1 MAGKRSVAGRKGG
14 KGSSAPAAPEI
25 KQASNTFTSSLA
37 GEGDA
42 KLQDLLANITITS
55 AAASAAAT
63 VGSASRSRDIRV
75 DTLTVLFHGRE
86 LIKEATFTLNYGR
99 RYGLIGVNGCGK
111 STLLQ
116 AIGHRMVPI
125 PGYVDIYHLSHEV
138 EASDVTALKAV
149 MSVDNEKIA
158 LEAEAQKLSDMM
170 ADEEIANGDNGE
182 EISTQLMDIYDRLDK
197 MDSGAAEAKA
207 GEILAGLGFDKEMQQ
222 KKTRD
227 FSGGWRMRISLARA
241 LFLEPT
247 LLLLDEPT
255 NHLDMEAVVW
265 LEEYLKT
272 FNRILLMVSHSEDF
286 MNEVC
291 TNIIHF
297 SQQDLKYY
305 TGNYDAYI
313 KTRFELEE
321 NQSKKYQWEQ
331 DQIKHMKE
339 YIARFGHGSAKLAR
353 QAQSKEKVLA
363 KMEREGLTERVHRD
377 KVLSF
382 TFPDPEELPPPV
394 LQFQEVDF
402 GYPGQKLLYK
412 KIDLG
417 VDLQSRIALVGPNG
431 AVKTTLLKLMAGELI
446 PTNGMVRPHN
456 RLKIARF
463 TQHFIDVLNMKET
476 PLEYMMREF
485 PGLTQERMSSWL
497 GRFGISGDVQFQI
510 IEHLSDGQKSRLV
523 FCWMA
528 YQEPH
533 MLLLDEPTN
542 HLDIETI
549 DSLAIAINEFS
560 GGVVL
565 VSHDM
570 RLISKIAEEIWLCD
584 KGRVEPWKGTIDD
597 YKKELKKH
605 MNLD

>member
-1 MAGKRSVAGRKGG
+1 MGGKRSAAGKKTG
-14 KGSSAPAAPEI
+14 KGSSAPAAPKIE
-25 KQASNTFTSSLA
+25 QPANTYTSGLSA
-37 GEGDA
+37 DDP
-42 KLQDLLANITITS
+42 KVQDLLANITITS
-55 AAASAAAT
+55 AAASADAAS
-63 VGSASRSRDIRV
+63 GSNARSRDIRV
-75 DTLTVLFHGRE
+75 ENLSVLFHGRE
-86 LIKEATFTLNYGR
+86 LVKETTLVLNYGR

-111 STLLQ
+111 STIMQ
-116 AIGHRMVPI
+116 ALGNRLIPI
-125 PGYVDIYHLSHEV
+125 PSYVDIFHLSHEI

-149 MSVDNEKIA
+149 VSVDAEKEK
-158 LEAEAQKLSDMM
+158 LEQEAQKLSDLM
-170 ADEEIANGDNGE
+170 ADEEFANSDGSE
-182 EISTQLMDIYDRLDK
+182 EISAALMDIYERLDK
-197 MDSGAAEAKA
+197 MDSGIAEAKA
-207 GEILAGLGFDKEMQQ
+207 AEILHGLGFTAEMQQ

-286 MNEVC
+286 MNNLC

-297 SQQDLKYY
+297 QQKSLTYY
-305 TGNYDAYI
+305 TGNYDTYM
-313 KTRFELEE
+313 KTRFEKEE
-321 NQSKKYQWEQ
+321 NQAKKYEWEQ
-331 DQIKHMKE
+331 DQIKNMKE

-363 KMEREGLTERVHRD
+363 KMEREGLTEKVHKD

-382 TFPDPEELPPPV
+382 YFPDPDELPPPV

-402 GYPGQKLLYK
+402 GYPGQKPLYK
-412 KIDLG
+412 KLDLGIDLE
-417 VDLQSRIALVGPNG
+417 SRIALVGPNG
-431 AVKTTLLKLMAGELI
+431 AGKTTLMKLMAGELI

-456 RLKIARF
+456 RLKMARF
-463 TQHFIDVLNMKET
+463 TQHFEDVLKMEET
-476 PLEYMMREF
+476 PLAFMMREY
-485 PGLTQERMSSWL
+485 PGLPQEKMSPWL
-497 GRFGISGDVQFQI
+497 GRFGITGDVQFQV

-523 FCWMA
+523 FAWMA

-533 MLLLDEPTN
+533 ILLLDEPTN

-549 DSLAIAINEFS
+549 DSLANAISSFG

-570 RLISKIAEEIWLCD
+570 RLISKIAEEIWICD
-584 KGRVEPWKGTIDD
+584 KGKVEPYKGTIED
-597 YKKELKKH
+597 YKKQLRKDMHLGE
-605 MNLD
+605 